1 MPKKENLKV
10 VLNLLEEKL
19 NLIDDIIELSY
30 FFERIC
36 ASGNADKLRRL
47 IKSQNL
53 RIEKLE
59 NIDYKIKCMENEIEI
74 PEDLF
79 LINKKNILIKIKKIK
94 NKINTKILL
103 LTELQ
108 QKNRK
113 LAINKKEEIKF
124 KYLKILQGKK
134 IKKNYKRSSINSIGI
149 FLNKK
154 SGFN

>member
-79 LINKKNILIKIKKIK
+79 LINKKNIFIKIKKIK

-108 QKNRK
+108 HKNRK
-113 LAINKKEEIKF
+113 LALKKNKEIKF

-134 IKKNYKRSSINSIGI
+134 IKKTYKRSFINSTGV